1 MADQLRMRIPVLFLY
16 LETVLH
22 LYMGMNMAYAA
33 ASGVK
38 YESGG
43 KVK

>member
-1 MADQLRMRIPVLFLY
+1 MADQLRMCIPVLFLY

>member
-1 MADQLRMRIPVLFLY
+1 MADQLRMCIPVLFLY

-22 LYMGMNMAYAA
+22 LYMGMNITYAA